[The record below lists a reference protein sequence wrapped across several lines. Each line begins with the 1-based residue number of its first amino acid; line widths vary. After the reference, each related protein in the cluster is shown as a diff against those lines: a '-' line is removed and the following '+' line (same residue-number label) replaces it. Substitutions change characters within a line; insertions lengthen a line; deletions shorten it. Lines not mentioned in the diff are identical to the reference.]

1 MGALAE
7 VALRSGHA
15 GLSELKGHQDSAQ
28 YLTFMLSGEIFS
40 IPILPIREI
49 IQFGDLTEVPM
60 MPPFIRGVIN
70 LRGKV
75 VPVVD
80 LNARFGRDLT
90 GVARRT
96 SIIIIET
103 DDDKEAQVQAMGV
116 MVDAVNEVVEI
127 SAQEI
132 EPPPSFGARVRPDF
146 IAGMARHQGRFI
158 VVLNLQQVLSVDE
171 MSSLGKH
178 LVGTMA
184 ANAQEP
190 EHES

>member
-1 MGALAE
+1 MGTLAATGMAASG
-7 VALRSGHA
+7 VAVHDVRMPD
-15 GLSELKGHQDSAQ
+15 DSAQ
-28 YLTFMLSGEIFS
+28 YLTFMLSGEVFS

-80 LNARFGRDLT
+80 LNARFGRELT
-90 GVARRT
+90 VVARRT
-96 SIIIIET
+96 SIIIIESG
-103 DDDKEAQVQAMGV
+103 EEQENQVQAMGV

-127 SAQEI
+127 PGQDI

-158 VVLNLQQVLSVDE
+158 VLLNLAQVLSVDE
-171 MSSLGKH
+171 MSSLSKH
-178 LVGTMA
+178 LAGT
-184 ANAQEP
+184 QER
-190 EHES
+190 EYES

>member
-75 VPVVD
+75 VPVID

-127 SAQEI
+127 AAQEI